1 MAESAPSPII
11 PMEKI
16 DIAGCCSRIISI
28 PLSGIFDRLRP
39 TTLLSALIQFH
50 QLVLKKWLM
59 LRLRRGLVLWVE
71 PFSNCLLDQ
80 MEDRVKDHQFI
91 RTRPEPSAATSDSDK
106 LALSGTVQCD
116 PRWPAQCWYQA
127 ARLQRFCS
135 SIWNF

>member
-11 PMEKI
+11 PMAKR

-28 PLSGIFDRLRP
+28 PSLNVSDRLSA
-39 TTLLSALIQFH
+39 TTLLSAFTQFH
-50 QLVLKKWLM
+50 QLVLKKWTMLM
-59 LRLRRGLVLWVE
+59 LRCGLVLWVE

-80 MEDRVKDHQFI
+80 VEDRAKDHQFI
-91 RTRPEPSAATSDSDK
+91 RTRPEPSAAASDSDK